1 MYSTLSKRAVVFTL
15 KRCAMLYFSQCGGS
29 GYEIILPDRSRT
41 RTLLGGSKLIIKLAQ
56 LKSSQNLNIHLKVKK
71 INKL

>member
-29 GYEIILPDRSRT
+29 GYEIIL
-41 RTLLGGSKLIIKLAQ
+41 LGGSILIIKLAQ